1 MVIPFSSRNFNI
13 IDLKVSLSAKY
24 NFSLLRAGCACLARW
39 RESKAFARANKD
51 LVSGDFSMG
60 LQIDDRGE
68 LFGEGGLV

>member
-51 LVSGDFSMG
+51 LFQEILAWGSTD
-60 LQIDDRGE
+60 
-68 LFGEGGLV
+68 